1 MAVAGTTPALGQ
13 HALSPVLVL
22 VAAAIMAAAVLVWP
36 PRPRVGRRLQRLA
49 PAWQGDRPGARQPP
63 DTAVVVL
70 STAVVMELVA
80 AGLDAG
86 LAAPSALEAAVL
98 AADAGTRDQ
107 LGPVVNLWRL
117 GASVERAWSD
127 VDARWAPLGRCL
139 VVSHR
144 TGAAAAAVLRATAHD
159 LRSTRRRRARVAA
172 NRLGV
177 RLVVPLGLTTLPA
190 FLLWAVAPVALG
202 LAREALTG
210 G

>member
-1 MAVAGTTPALGQ
+1 VSGGA
-13 HALSPVLVL
+13 VLVT
-22 VAAAIMAAAVLVWP
+22 AAVVAAAVLVWP
-36 PRPRVGRRLQRLA
+36 PGQRVGRRRLQRLA
-49 PAWQGDRPGARQPP
+49 PVVQRERPGARQRR
-63 DTAVVVL
+63 VVALPAL
-70 STAVVMELVA
+70 STPLVMELVA

-86 LAAPSALEAAVL
+86 LSAPFALQAAVRT
-98 AADAGTRDQ
+98 ADADTRAQ

-117 GASVERAWSD
+117 GASVERAWC
-127 VDARWAPLGRCL
+127 DADPRWEPLSRCL
-139 VVSHR
+139 ILSHR
-144 TGAAAAAVLRATAHD
+144 TGAAAAAVLRATARD